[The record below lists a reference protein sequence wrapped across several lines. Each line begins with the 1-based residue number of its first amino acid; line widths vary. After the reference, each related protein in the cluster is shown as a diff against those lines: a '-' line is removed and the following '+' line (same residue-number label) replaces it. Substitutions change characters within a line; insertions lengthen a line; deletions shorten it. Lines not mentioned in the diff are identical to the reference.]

1 MLQAEFRGFLMTREQ
16 IIENILTLLKDEFE
30 IVDPDLDDN
39 LTEKYEFDSIDA
51 IALLEHVEDFIKSPL
66 TQAEKK
72 EAMEIRT
79 INQICDFIES
89 ILKKKTKD

>member
-1 MLQAEFRGFLMTREQ
+1 MTREQ
-16 IIENILTLLKDEFE
+16 IVDNILKLLKEEFE
-30 IVDPDLDDN
+30 IVNPDLDDN

-51 IALLEHVEDFIKSPL
+51 IALLEHVEDFIAAPL

-79 INQICDFIES
+79 INQICNFIEG
-89 ILKKKTKD
+89 ILKKRIKD

>member
-1 MLQAEFRGFLMTREQ
+1 MNFRENLMTREQ
-16 IIENILTLLKDEFE
+16 IVATIVKLLKEEFE
-30 IVDPDLDDN
+30 IVNPDLDAN

-51 IALLEHVEDFIKSPL
+51 IALLEHVEDFIASPL

-79 INQICDFIES
+79 INQICDFIEG
-89 ILKKKTKD
+89 IQKKRKQN

>member
-1 MLQAEFRGFLMTREQ
+1 MNFRGRLMTREQ
-16 IIENILTLLKDEFE
+16 IVASIVKLLEEEFE
-30 IVDPDLDDN
+30 IVNPDLDAN

-51 IALLEHVEDFIKSPL
+51 IALLEHVEDIIAAPL

-79 INQICDFIES
+79 INQICDFIDGIME
-89 ILKKKTKD
+89 KKK

>member
-1 MLQAEFRGFLMTREQ
+1 MTREQ
-16 IIENILTLLKDEFE
+16 IVDNILKLLKEEFE

-39 LTEKYEFDSIDA
+39 LTEKYEFDSIDE
-51 IALLEHVEDFIKSPL
+51 IALLEHVEDFIASQL

-79 INQICDFIES
+79 INQICNFIEG
-89 ILKKKTKD
+89 ILKKRNID